1 MRDKQAGEIT
11 GIYQATSRGF
21 GFVTPED
28 GKSREDD
35 WFIPPRSDGGAWHGD
50 QVRIQPLE
58 EEGEGR
64 RRSARVSAVTGRA
77 NKTVTG
83 ILSRHNRE
91 LWLQPDNDKL
101 PGPIQVLTKRRNV
114 RAGDRAAVAM
124 TSFGSSKLPPM
135 GTLREVFGPAGERES
150 AVAAILYQNDISRD
164 FPDAVL
170 AEAMAAPQAVEEAA
184 LSGRLDL
191 RDKTIITIDGAASK
205 DLDDAVSLEKDG
217 RGRWVL
223 GVHIADVS
231 HYVTQG
237 SALDLEAWERGTS
250 VYFADQ
256 VVPMLPKELSNGI
269 CSLNPRADRLA
280 LSCIM
285 TLTPEGE
292 VVEHTIAKSVIRTT
306 ERMTY
311 EDCNLLLDG
320 QRRGQA
326 PALQERYQ
334 DILPMLEDMAAL
346 SKVLEGLR
354 RRRGALELDTKES
367 YVICDDTG
375 APVDV
380 AVHSQG
386 VSEALIESF
395 MLSANE
401 CVAEHLNK
409 LDKPCVY
416 RVHEKPSPDK
426 AEALRTMVAP
436 LGYDLKEADGP
447 SLQKLL
453 DASRGKPE
461 EAAVSMMVLRALM
474 KARYDGENLGHFGLG
489 AKYYCHFTSPIRRYP
504 DLMVH
509 RILTALLDG
518 KLTGQREKKLAAAVQ
533 KAAVQSSQ
541 REIAAQTAEREIEKR
556 YMAEFM
562 HGHLG
567 ETFAGVVSGVTRF
580 GLFVMLPSG
589 VEGLLPVEALP
600 GQGWQ
605 YDESRLTLVSEG
617 GGASYTFG
625 APLEVVCAA
634 ADPTTGQIDFTL
646 PGVAPLPRAA
656 RREKE
661 EPPRPPRREKH
672 RGNRRAMHVPKGR
685 KGRKKR

>member
-1 MRDKQAGEIT
+1 M
-11 GIYQATSRGF
+11 
-21 GFVTPED
+21 
-28 GKSREDD
+28 
-35 WFIPPRSDGGAWHGD
+35 
-50 QVRIQPLE
+50 
-58 EEGEGR
+58 
-64 RRSARVSAVTGRA
+64 
-77 NKTVTG
+77 
-83 ILSRHNRE
+83 
-91 LWLQPDNDKL
+91 
-101 PGPIQVLTKRRNV
+101 
-114 RAGDRAAVAM
+114 
-124 TSFGSSKLPPM
+124 
-135 GTLREVFGPAGERES
+135 
-150 AVAAILYQNDISRD
+150 
-164 FPDAVL
+164 
-170 AEAMAAPQAVEEAA
+170 
-184 LSGRLDL
+184 
-191 RDKTIITIDGAASK
+191 
-205 DLDDAVSLEKDG
+205 
-217 RGRWVL
+217 
-223 GVHIADVS
+223 
-231 HYVTQG
+231 
-237 SALDLEAWERGTS
+237 
-250 VYFADQ
+250 
-256 VVPMLPKELSNGI
+256 
-269 CSLNPRADRLA
+269 
-280 LSCIM
+280 
-285 TLTPEGE
+285 
-292 VVEHTIAKSVIRTT
+292 
-306 ERMTY
+306 
-311 EDCNLLLDG
+311 
-320 QRRGQA
+320 
-326 PALQERYQ
+326 
-334 DILPMLEDMAAL
+334 
-346 SKVLEGLR
+346 
-354 RRRGALELDTKES
+354 
-367 YVICDDTG
+367 
-375 APVDV
+375 
-380 AVHSQG
+380 HSQG

-395 MLSANE
+395 MLAANE

-562 HGHLG
+562 HAHLG

-605 YDESRLTLVSEG
+605 YDESHLTLVSEG
-617 GGASYTFG
+617 GGVSYTFG
-625 APLEVVCAA
+625 SPLEVVCAA
-634 ADPTTGQIDFTL
+634 ADPATGQIDFTL
-646 PGVAPLPRAA
+646 PGVDPAPRAA
-656 RREKE
+656 RREKRE
-661 EPPRPPRREKH
+661 EAPRPPRREKH